1 MTCKFRS
8 TASISFALPCTTVN
22 AGEGV
27 TAVYTQLAGNPM
39 MALSA
44 VWVSHSRPRKVPE
57 GGFRKR
63 LLATGEQLLEGSWKR
78 YSVPFPKVLRT
89 FSWPVLNDDVINCPL
104 GYVASV
110 RATRKLSLHKT
121 SQKSKH
127 ESLERGSTTQLG
139 VFRVNQR
146 LI

>member
-8 TASISFALPCTTVN
+8 TTSISFALPCTTVN
-22 AGEGV
+22 AGGGV
-27 TAVYTQLAGNPM
+27 TAVCTQLAGNPM
-39 MALSA
+39 MTLCA

-63 LLATGEQLLEGSWKR
+63 SLATGERLLKGSWKR

-89 FSWPVLNDDVINCPL
+89 FSWPALNDDVINCPL

-110 RATRKLSLHKT
+110 RACHQLT
-121 SQKSKH
+121 SKKSNH